1 MTNVRA
7 DFDAYGGA
15 EQHRRT
21 PAPQRSL
28 RVAITAAWRRHRDL
42 LSNVGSLLATT
53 GVTSA
58 LGFVYW
64 TFAARMFNQQ
74 AVGYGS
80 AGVSAI
86 TLLGTIGMLGLGTL
100 LVGELPRR
108 SGRAGLVSA
117 ALLACGLGSV
127 VIGLGFAAVAPHINA
142 RFGIILGTPARAT
155 LFAAGVMLTGVTM
168 VFDQATIGL
177 LRGGLQLWRNSVL
190 AITKLLVL
198 PATAVILH
206 DKFGV
211 GIVLSWVVGMAL
223 SLVLVAIRLRFTGTR
238 VLHRPDWG
246 VLRGLGRIAMAHNW
260 LNLAITMPVLLTP
273 VLVTVIVSPSASAA
287 FYVAMM
293 LTNFLF
299 IVPAHL
305 ATVLFA
311 VVAADPRV
319 VAQKLR
325 FALRLSYLIGLPG
338 MAVLILGSH
347 LVLGIFGNGYAADAT
362 VPMCLLTLSYPA
374 TVPKALYIAVC
385 RANGKITRAAVV
397 LTTCSS
403 LEVIAAAVGG
413 AEGGLKGLSVA
424 LLTVRLAE
432 ALVTAPPV
440 VRAAF
445 GHGRHRHTEFA
456 AVATANS
463 GRNYGLDGSTPRRV
477 DTTKQDE
484 QEAGLA
490 ALLTL
495 AAHVDATG
503 PLPIILPDKYDP
515 VLGTT
520 ARSVGRR

>member
-1 MTNVRA
+1 VTV
-7 DFDAYGGA
+7 
-15 EQHRRT
+15 ESWRT
-21 PAPQRSL
+21 PWS
-28 RVAITAAWRRHRDL
+28 AITAVWLRHQDL
-42 LSNVGSLLATT
+42 LSNAGSLFATT

-64 TFAARMFNQQ
+64 TIAAREFSQQ

-80 AGVSAI
+80 AAASAM

-100 LVGELPRR
+100 LVGELPRG
-108 SGRAGLVSA
+108 SGGPGLVSA
-117 ALLACGLGSV
+117 ALLACGLGSL
-127 VIGLGFAAVAPHINA
+127 VIGLGFAAVAPHVNA
-142 RFGIILGTPARAT
+142 RFGVILGTPARAT
-155 LFAAGVMLTGVTM
+155 LFAAGVMFTGVTM
-168 VFDQATIGL
+168 VWDQATIGL

-190 AITKLLVL
+190 AITKLLILV
-198 PATAVILH
+198 ATAVLLH
-206 DKFGV
+206 DKFGF
-211 GIVLSWVVGMAL
+211 GIILSWVVGTAL
-223 SLVLVAIRLRFTGTR
+223 SLVFVAIRLRFNGTR
-238 VLHRPDWG
+238 ILHRPDWG
-246 VLRGLGRIAMAHNW
+246 VLRGLGRTAMAHNW
-260 LNLAITMPVLLTP
+260 LNLAITMPLSLTP
-273 VLVTVIVSPSASAA
+273 VLVTVIVSPSANAA
-287 FYVAMM
+287 FYVATM

-319 VAQKLR
+319 VARKLR

-338 MAVLILGSH
+338 MAILILGSH
-347 LVLGIFGNGYAADAT
+347 LVLGLFGKGYAADAT
-362 VPMCLLTLSYPA
+362 VPMCLLTLSYPS

-397 LTTCSS
+397 LSTCSS
-403 LEVIAAAVGG
+403 LEVIAAAVGA

-440 VRAAF
+440 VRTAF
-445 GHGRHRHTEFA
+445 GHGRHRRTEFA
-456 AVATANS
+456 AAATANS
-463 GRNYGLDGSTPRRV
+463 AGNDGLDGPTPRRA

-490 ALLTL
+490 ALLML
-495 AAHVDATG
+495 AARVDATG
-503 PLPIILPDKYDP
+503 PIPTVLRDSYDP

-520 ARSVGRR
+520 ARSVGPR